1 VSLKEL
7 SMPQASTQY
16 VLRTEF
22 GRYVLAGGLAFCADF
37 ALLAFLTGVAD
48 MHYLP
53 ASLLSFLLGTWIN
66 YRLSVRWV
74 FAYRAIETR
83 SAEFGLFLLVGVTTL
98 GLSLALMALL
108 VERLEMHVLLAKC
121 VATVF
126 TLIFN
131 FAGRRA
137 LLFTRWGRAP
147 MFSSSR

>member
-1 VSLKEL
+1 MKH
-7 SMPQASTQY
+7 
-16 VLRTEF
+16 EF
-22 GRYVLAGGLAFCADF
+22 VRYVGVGGVAFIADF
-37 ALLAFLTGVAD
+37 ALLAFLALTGL
-48 MHYLP
+48 HYLV
-53 ASLLSFLLGTWIN
+53 AAFLAFLLGTWVN

-74 FAYRAIETR
+74 FVYRAIETR
-83 SAEFGLFLLVGVTTL
+83 SAEFGLFLLVGVMAI

-126 TLIFN
+126 TLVFN

>member
-1 VSLKEL
+1 MKH
-7 SMPQASTQY
+7 
-16 VLRTEF
+16 EF
-22 GRYVLAGGLAFCADF
+22 VRYIGVGGVAFIADF
-37 ALLAFLTGVAD
+37 ALLAVLVLAGL
-48 MHYLP
+48 HYLV
-53 ASLLSFLLGTWIN
+53 AALLAFLLGTWVN

-74 FAYRAIETR
+74 FVYRAIETR

-126 TLIFN
+126 TLVFN